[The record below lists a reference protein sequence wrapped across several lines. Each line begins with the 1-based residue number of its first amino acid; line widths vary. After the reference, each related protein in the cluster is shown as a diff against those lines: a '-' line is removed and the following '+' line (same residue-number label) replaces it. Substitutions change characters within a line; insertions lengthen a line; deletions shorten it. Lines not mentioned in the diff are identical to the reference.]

1 MKEHLEEEYISLDS
15 LDNTQLMAQY
25 FRNFDLDKNG
35 QIDALELMKS
45 LHRMNS
51 KLGASLM
58 GYRGEFSLTTTE
70 QTERDQ
76 RSVVFA
82 FRPGSALN

>member
-51 KLGASLM
+51 KQYFGHT
-58 GYRGEFSLTTTE
+58 RGVLPVLLFH
-70 QTERDQ
+70 RKA
-76 RSVVFA
+76 R
-82 FRPGSALN
+82 FREGIN